1 MDVNTCVLSLFWPE
15 FVSHEVGIKTTAIWL
30 FLIQNE
36 ESKAEN
42 LFCRNQVLVFY
53 RKNIETCKD
62 ILQEGN

>member
-15 FVSHEVGIKTTAIWL
+15 FVCHEVVIKTTAIWL

-42 LFCRNQVLVFY
+42 FE
-53 RKNIETCKD
+53 NIEKCNE